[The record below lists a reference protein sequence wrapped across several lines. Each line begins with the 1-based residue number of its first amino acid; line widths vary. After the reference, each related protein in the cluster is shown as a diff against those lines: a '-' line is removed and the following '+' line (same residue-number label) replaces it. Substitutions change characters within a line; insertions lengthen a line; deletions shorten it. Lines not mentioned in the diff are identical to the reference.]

1 MNFGNSDIL
10 EKIME
15 VLSEDPATG
24 ALLINGVIE
33 KYKPLLY
40 AVGNELLSICK
51 DLVYKDEIYELN
63 AVGAKKR
70 FDAYV
75 AAGFSEDK
83 AFALVLTDKKNM
95 AEAFQS
101 VSKSVNVEK

>member
-40 AVGNELLSICK
+40 AVGNELLSIWK
-51 DLVYKDEIYELN
+51 DLVYKDEIYELD
-63 AVGAKKR
+63 AIAAKKR

-75 AAGFSEDK
+75 GAGFSEDK

-95 AEAFQS
+95 VEAFQS
-101 VSKSVNVEK
+101 VSKSVNVKK